1 MVGSAWAEEGGTRC
15 TEGGRSSGYRTASGG
30 RREGPWVRDPHAR
43 RERAGREGGAG
54 RDASCVLGA
63 TTDTIE
69 GDSFGILGAWERNR
83 DAAFKKENVEGG
95 KRRGRTRSGRMQQA
109 ADVLLNQQR

>member
-15 TEGGRSSGYRTASGG
+15 AEGGRSSDYRRASGG

-69 GDSFGILGAWERNR
+69 GDSCGILGAWERNR
-83 DAAFKKENVEGG
+83 DAAFKK
-95 KRRGRTRSGRMQQA
+95 KM
-109 ADVLLNQQR
+109 